1 MATAPLLAT
10 VALLEN
16 SPSLNLVRG
25 QVGTVVELLSDSVVL
40 VEFADLDGQTTS
52 LEALPIDQLLTLHY
66 TTSEQVA

>member
-40 VEFADLDGQTTS
+40 VEFADLDGQTIA
-52 LEALPIDQLLTLHY
+52 LEALPTNQLLTLHY
-66 TTSEQVA
+66 TMSEQVA